1 MADAKEIKKR
11 RNNER
16 KKEPGFS
23 SIPLT
28 PRKHKNITAK
38 ANIELKDERRN
49 MDRETSPVI
58 FTGRCPCGERLSLA
72 YNRDLG
78 KVFFN
83 CFRCFPMF
91 ERVKDFSKLKNL
103 DKETRSRIK
112 RILKGTRSENNGAM
126 ADAGKSMEG
135 YQ

>member
-1 MADAKEIKKR
+1 MTDAKELRKKR
-11 RNNER
+11 NKDR
-16 KKEPGFS
+16 KQEPGFS
-23 SIPLT
+23 YIPLR

-38 ANIELKDERRN
+38 TNIELIKEREN
-49 MDRETSPVI
+49 MDRKASTVR

-91 ERVKDFSKLKNL
+91 ERVKDLSKLKHL
-103 DKETRSRIK
+103 DKETRSRIEQ
-112 RILKGTRSENNGAM
+112 ILEEENDRG
-126 ADAGKSMEG
+126 
-135 YQ
+135 